1 MGDLSNFEIYKITNI
16 ATEGYI
22 FSVAE
27 ETDEEPTY
35 HYYMITFEAN
45 KRPVINKL
53 NNTIAVLS
61 SMDLE
66 FVPVDNPSPEIMNFV
81 RLVTSTITSQNKTA
95 STNANLKS
103 INETDI
109 KLIKTQ

>member
-1 MGDLSNFEIYKITNI
+1 MGDLSNYEIYKITNI

-35 HYYMITFEAN
+35 HYYMITFEPN
-45 KRPVINKL
+45 KQPVINKL

-66 FVPVDNPSPEIMNFV
+66 FVPVDNPSPEIMTFV
-81 RLVTSTITSQNKTA
+81 RLVTSTITSQNKTT

-103 INETDI
+103 INGTDI

>member
-27 ETDEEPTY
+27 KTTAETTY
-35 HYYMITFEAN
+35 HYYMITFASN
-45 KRPVINKL
+45 KQPVINKL

-61 SMDLE
+61 SVDLE
-66 FVPVDNPSPEIMNFV
+66 YVPVDNPSPEIMNFV
-81 RLVTSTITSQNKTA
+81 RLVTSTITSQNPKKP
-95 STNANLKS
+95 TNANLKS
-103 INETDI
+103 INENDI

>member
-35 HYYMITFEAN
+35 HYYMITFEPN
-45 KRPVINKL
+45 KQPVINKL

-66 FVPVDNPSPEIMNFV
+66 FVPVENPSPEIMTFV
-81 RLVTSTITSQNKTA
+81 RLVTSTITSQNKTT